1 MEFKIEVK
9 NFFKNMKNI
18 QNQSLEELDFDLNKI
33 INDVTKEKLIL
44 SMSYYDNDIA
54 LFNLKIPDEK
64 VEDYKKFYKF

>member
-1 MEFKIEVK
+1 
-9 NFFKNMKNI
+9 MKNI
-18 QNQSLEELDFDLNKI
+18 QNQSLVELDFDLNKI

-64 VEDYKKFYKF
+64 VEDYKNVS

>member
-18 QNQSLEELDFDLNKI
+18 QNQSLEKLDFDLNKI
-33 INDVTKEKLIL
+33 INDVIKEKLIL
-44 SMSYYDNDIA
+44 SMSYYDNDVA

-64 VEDYKKFYKF
+64 VEDYKNVS